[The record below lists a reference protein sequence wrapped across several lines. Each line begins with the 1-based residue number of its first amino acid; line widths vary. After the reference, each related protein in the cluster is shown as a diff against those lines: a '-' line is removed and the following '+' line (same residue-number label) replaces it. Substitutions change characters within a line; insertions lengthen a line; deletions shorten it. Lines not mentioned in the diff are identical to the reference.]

1 MVYLIRGKRDEGK
14 TTKLKQLFKEHNNA
28 RGFIAE
34 KVHDCGRV
42 TTYKLINLENQ
53 EECVLARLASLPL
66 IKGWGE
72 DFTHGPFRFSYS
84 GFEWAASLLDS
95 ASDSRADAF
104 FIDELGK
111 LELSGKGHSA
121 LIKKA
126 LKTDMDLYISIRD
139 VNVEDAVKA
148 FGIKNFTIIEVDG

>member
-14 TTKLKQLFKEHNNA
+14 TTKLKQLYKEQDNA

-34 KVHDCGRV
+34 KVYDCGRI

-66 IKGWGE
+66 LKGWGE
-72 DFTHGPFRFSYS
+72 DFIHGPFRFSYS
-84 GFEWAASLLDS
+84 GFDWASGLLDS
-95 ASDSRADAF
+95 ASESEADAF

-111 LELSGKGHSA
+111 LELTGKGHSA

-126 LKTDMDLYISIRD
+126 LDTDMDLYISIRD
-139 VNVEDAVKA
+139 VNVEDAVKT
-148 FGIKNFTIIEVDG
+148 FGIKDYTIIEVDG